1 MKNTPFNN
9 PFKAKFKEKENNTIT
24 ISKRIELQLDDA
36 VVVKNLNKEVI
47 SVNDLKPND
56 LLKIETSQ
64 TEPFKIL
71 KIQILPS
78 RLPTP

>member
-24 ISKRIELQLDDA
+24 ISKRIELELDDA
-36 VVVKNLNKEVI
+36 VVVKNLNKEII

-56 LLKIETSQ
+56 LLKIKTSQ
-64 TEPFKIL
+64 TEPFEIL
-71 KIQILPS
+71 EIQVLPP